1 MLFRSGNVKVE
12 AVEVTGDMR
21 LRAASGNVRLLLPRE
36 LSFSVKMQTTS
47 GVIRTSFEEALS
59 YNKKG
64 NQAEGKVGE
73 APSCLIEALTGSGN
87 VHVDYR

>member
-1 MLFRSGNVKVE
+1 MFEHITYEDLVKRMV
-12 AVEVTGDMR
+12 DR
-21 LRAASGNVRLLLPRE
+21 
-36 LSFSVKMQTTS
+36 
-47 GVIRTSFEEALS
+47 ALS

-64 NQAEGKVGE
+64 NQAEGNVGE